1 MGGVIDAD
9 DGREINIQRGERKNA
24 CAFGFVLILLC
35 SVLSYVVLFGFAL
48 ISFMIVSLF
57 VALVTFVLCLFDCLL
72 NMLYESFPR

>member
-1 MGGVIDAD
+1 VGGVIDEG
-9 DGREINIQRGERKNA
+9 DGREINIQREERKMRVPS
-24 CAFGFVLILLC
+24 VLFWILLC
-35 SVLSYVVLFGFAL
+35 SVLLYVVLFGFAL